1 MIARQHACT
10 IKSDILAKS
19 LVNICFYDTGSYIE
33 KQKVFIQ
40 SVGYETKLY
49 VNIEIMKRT
58 YISLYIVRDFDYR
71 LVSQ

>member
-1 MIARQHACT
+1 
-10 IKSDILAKS
+10 
-19 LVNICFYDTGSYIE
+19 
-33 KQKVFIQ
+33 VFIQ